1 MSEFEDLMELINKAQ
16 RRIIQC
22 RFSQLRMSHPAD
34 RLIK

>member
-1 MSEFEDLMELINKAQ
+1 MSDYQDLMELSDKAQ
-16 RRIIQC
+16 RRTIQC